1 MYHCIQTCVS
11 LLRVDT
17 CSCWTDLEYMYVV
30 VNKSFVNMTY
40 TCILE
45 YDLYLCI
52 YILYYSLFCKT
63 KSCECSLQFFF
74 QMSINWKE
82 ESKTKQIHV
91 PLFNKRIV
99 IHSCICIIKAVVPQF
114 TDNLEIK
121 NLVYG
126 KPNYS
131 VWNMLDIRLNGL
143 FVQ

>member
-1 MYHCIQTCVS
+1 
-11 LLRVDT
+11 
-17 CSCWTDLEYMYVV
+17 
-30 VNKSFVNMTY
+30 
-40 TCILE
+40 
-45 YDLYLCI
+45 
-52 YILYYSLFCKT
+52 
-63 KSCECSLQFFF
+63 
-74 QMSINWKE
+74 MSINWKE